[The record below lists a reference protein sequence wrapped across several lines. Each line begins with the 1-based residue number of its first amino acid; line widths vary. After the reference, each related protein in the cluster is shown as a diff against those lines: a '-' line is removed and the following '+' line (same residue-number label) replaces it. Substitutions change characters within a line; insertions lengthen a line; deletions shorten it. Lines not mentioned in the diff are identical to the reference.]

1 MNEAIGVRDGMQDR
15 IDGLAAIADR
25 YDGYII
31 DVWGTL
37 YDGGQVFPAALE
49 ALRGLAAADKAVVIL
64 SNSPRLPSVV
74 AGRLERIGLGSEF
87 YREIITS
94 GGESHRHL
102 RERVDALHD
111 GLGPTAYGFAP
122 SRFTDILPG
131 TGFSATEDLD
141 AADWILNAGP
151 EGETD
156 TVADYEAVMRRGVER
171 GLLMMCSNPD
181 RLVVDRGVLKIHAG
195 ALADR
200 YEALGGRVHYHGKPH
215 APVFARS
222 LDRLGVPPG
231 RVLVIGDNRA
241 TDVAGAVAAG
251 LDSLLLADG
260 VHREELFEGDGMSD
274 ARVSAFLDTPGPTPR
289 WVAERL
295 RW

>member
-1 MNEAIGVRDGMQDR
+1 MYDR
-15 IDGLAAIADR
+15 IDGLAAIAER
-25 YDGYII
+25 YDGYVI

-37 YDGGQVFPAALE
+37 YDGGEVFPAALD
-49 ALRGLAAADKAVVIL
+49 ALRALAGSGKAVVIL
-64 SNSPRLPSVV
+64 SNSPRLPSAV
-74 AGRLERIGLGSEF
+74 AGRLERIGLGADL

-102 RERVDALHD
+102 RDRVDALHG
-111 GLGPTAYGFAP
+111 GLGPLAYGFAP

-131 TGFSATEDLD
+131 TGFEPTDDLD

-156 TVADYEAVMRRGVER
+156 TVAVYEAAMRRGVER
-171 GLLMMCSNPD
+171 GLLMLCANPD

-200 YEALGGRVHYHGKPH
+200 YQELGGRVHYHGKPH

-222 LDRLGVPPG
+222 IARLGVPPC

-251 LDSLLLADG
+251 LDSLMLADG
-260 VHREELFEGDGMSD
+260 VHREELFDDARMSD
-274 ARVSAFLDTPGPTPR
+274 DRVGAFLGTPGPKPR

-295 RW
+295 GW

>member
-1 MNEAIGVRDGMQDR
+1 MFDR

-25 YDGYII
+25 YDGYVI

-37 YDGGQVFPAALE
+37 YDGGEVFPPALE
-49 ALRGLAAADKAVVIL
+49 VLRALAAAGKAVVIL
-64 SNSPRLPSVV
+64 SNSPRLPSAV
-74 AGRLERIGLGSEF
+74 AGRLERIGLGAEL
-87 YREIITS
+87 YGEIITS
-94 GGESHRHL
+94 GGESHRYL
-102 RERVDALHD
+102 RDRADPLHAA
-111 GLGPTAYGFAP
+111 LGPAAFGFAP

-131 TGFSATEDLD
+131 TGFTPTADLD

-156 TVADYEAVMRRGVER
+156 TVADYEEAMRRGVER
-171 GLLMMCSNPD
+171 GLLMLCANPD
-181 RLVVDRGVLKIHAG
+181 KVVIDRGLMKIHAG

-200 YEALGGRVHYHGKPH
+200 YEMLGGRVHYHGKPH
-215 APVFARS
+215 APVFERS
-222 LDRLGVPPG
+222 IARLGVAPE

-260 VHREELFEGDGMSD
+260 VHREELIADGRMAD
-274 ARVSAFLDTPGPTPR
+274 DRIRAFLGTPGPNPR
-289 WVAERL
+289 WFAERL
-295 RW
+295 SW